1 MRAIWRQLCLG
12 RHVWHVVMV
21 CAFFAS
27 CAASSLGHLGSSGGE
42 PGCVLLTVG
51 CTQADPGHRLVGKV
65 SSRLEAAD
73 RSPGSG
79 GFGHHL
85 VACENVIL
93 PLPWLIVGLVLTLV
107 LATPWLERRARRT
120 RKRREELQAKNER
133 SARESHDI
141 LLQELQGLVLRFE
154 AVARHIPADNP
165 LRIMMDTVLERAD
178 RVVLDGRDRVRAMQA
193 VIEQNLELSSA
204 LATFADDFVTD
215 DSPTFCLVVEGTERN
230 LEGRVHACVYAIGK
244 EAIRNA
250 FRHSRASHVEV
261 EINHGLERF
270 RLRVRDDGIGIDAR
284 IVGGAE
290 CPEYRGLAV
299 MRERTLQVGAELSI
313 WGRDGLGTEVELQ
326 VRSAIAYETGRKTF
340 LSKLRR
346 LIGGGRYK

>member
-1 MRAIWRQLCLG
+1 MAIWWQLCLG
-12 RHVWHVVMV
+12 RHAWHVVMV
-21 CAFFAS
+21 CALLAS
-27 CAASSLGHLGSSGGE
+27 CAASSLGSPSASAGE
-42 PGCVLLTVG
+42 PGCAHSTEG
-51 CTQADPGHRLVGKV
+51 RAQAELGYRLAGKI
-65 SSRLEAAD
+65 SSRVKAAD
-73 RSPGSG
+73 RSPGIG
-79 GFGHHL
+79 GSGHHL
-85 VACENVIL
+85 VPREKL
-93 PLPWLIVGLVLTLV
+93 FSPLPWLIVGLVLSLV
-107 LATPWLERRARRT
+107 LARPWLEWRMRQA
-120 RKRREELQAKNER
+120 RKRREALKEKSER
-133 SARESHDI
+133 SARESHDV

-154 AVARHIPADNP
+154 AVARRMPADNP

-193 VIEQNLELSSA
+193 VIEQNLELSSV

-215 DSPTFCLVVEGTERN
+215 DSPTFCLVVEGTERK

-290 CPEYRGLAV
+290 CPEHRGLAV

-326 VRSAIAYETGRKTF
+326 VRSAIAYETGQKTL